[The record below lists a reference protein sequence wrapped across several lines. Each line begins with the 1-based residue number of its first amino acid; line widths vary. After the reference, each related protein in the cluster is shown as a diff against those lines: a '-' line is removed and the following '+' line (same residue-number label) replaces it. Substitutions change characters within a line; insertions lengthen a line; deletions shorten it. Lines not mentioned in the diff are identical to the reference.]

1 MPATVEMEIIT
12 PERTL
17 LREKVEMVIA
27 PAVDGEIGI
36 LPDHAPLIT
45 GLKIGVMRIRRSE
58 AEGFL
63 PVAISQGVMEVLP
76 QRITILV
83 ATAELPQEIDLER
96 ALEAKKRAEE
106 RLEKEEKDQARV
118 ASALQR
124 ALARIKAARF
134 NQ

>member
-12 PERTL
+12 PERIL
-17 LREKVEMVIA
+17 LREEVEMVIA

-45 GLKIGVMRIRRSE
+45 GLKIGVMRIRRTE

-63 PVAISQGVMEVLP
+63 PVSISQGVMEVLP

-96 ALEAKKRAEE
+96 AMEAKKRAEKM
-106 RLEKEEKDQARV
+106 LEKEEIDRTRFEG
-118 ASALQR
+118 ALQR
-124 ALARIKAARF
+124 AMARIKAARF
-134 NQ
+134 NE